1 MGATRRPPTIE
12 GCHRVRAPPEPLGRL
27 ASFLSRYLRITIP
40 ERSWDAIPVL
50 VAETPDQHA
59 QGLSGASV
67 VDLAAHVGMLFT
79 FPCDTRT
86 PVSMIGMSM
95 PLDVAFLD
103 AAGVVVSVAELDP
116 VPDDRRADYRGHLP
130 PHAFRHALELV
141 AGGAA
146 RFGIEPGVVIDLGAR

>member
-1 MGATRRPPTIE
+1 
-12 GCHRVRAPPEPLGRL
+12 VQAPPEPLGRL
-27 ASFLSRYLRITIP
+27 ASFPSRQLRVTIP
-40 ERSWDAIPVL
+40 GHPPDTIPVL
-50 VAETPDQHA
+50 VAETPEQYRT
-59 QGLSGASV
+59 GLSGSSAA
-67 VDLAAHVGMLFT
+67 DLSGHVGMLFT

-103 AAGVVVSVAELDP
+103 ASGFVLSVVALEPVADDGRAG
-116 VPDDRRADYRGHLP
+116 YRGHLP

-146 RFGIEPGVVIDLGAR
+146 RFGIEPGVEIELGER

>member
-1 MGATRRPPTIE
+1 MGTARRPPTIE
-12 GCHRVRAPPEPLGRL
+12 GCHRVRAPPEQLGGL
-27 ASFLSRYLRITIP
+27 ASFPSRNLRVTIP
-40 ERSWDAIPVL
+40 DRSRSAIPVL
-50 VAETPDQHA
+50 VAETLEQHA
-59 QGLSGASV
+59 QGLAGTSAVG
-67 VDLAAHVGMLFT
+67 LGPHVGMLFT

-86 PVSMIGMSM
+86 PVSMVGMSM

-103 AAGVVVSVAELDP
+103 SAGVVVSVAELDP

-146 RFGIEPGVVIDLGAR
+146 RFGIEPGVVIDLGER